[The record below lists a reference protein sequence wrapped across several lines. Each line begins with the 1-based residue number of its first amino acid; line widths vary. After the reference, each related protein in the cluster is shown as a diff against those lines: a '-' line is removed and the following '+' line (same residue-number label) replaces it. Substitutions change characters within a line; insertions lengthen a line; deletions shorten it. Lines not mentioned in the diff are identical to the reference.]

1 MAAIDADHDAGSG
14 LHPAAALVEAAT
26 ELLCAQPPSAVSGRR
41 IAEAAG
47 VNYAQIHR
55 HFGTKR
61 ELCRQV
67 LDRLSD
73 AFVADAF
80 PPGAAVPTPGT
91 VMRHDSFVR
100 VLTQIQL
107 DQATLALRPEH
118 PIIHRYSTGLKTL
131 RPELTSDALDT
142 LVALSCAMQLGVSIH
157 RTPLVRSAGLDDDAR
172 LVDRELVLAIE
183 QLHAG
188 RGPFAGDTFAF
199 RRLHARGPQT
209 PGRSRATGRA
219 QAERRLVAA
228 AVDLLASRTP
238 SSISGRQLATR
249 AGVNYGLIHHYFGS
263 ASEVLAQASR
273 LIRDQYYANESGPGL
288 IPDFFSTRAHPGYV
302 RALTHIALDSKLA
315 ATGDHFP
322 VVVALLDRHRS
333 RHGEPTAS
341 ERCRYLLVAAA
352 QLAWSLFEPLF
363 ATALGRNPIEL
374 EPQAATLLARMLSFE
389 EYPAP

>member
-1 MAAIDADHDAGSG
+1 MAALDADHDVGSG

-91 VMRHDSFVR
+91 VMRHDAFVR

-188 RGPFAGDTFAF
+188 RGPFAGDEFAF
-199 RRLHARGPQT
+199 RRLHTRGPQE

-219 QAERRLVAA
+219 QAEQRLVAA
-228 AVDLLASRTP
+228 AVGLLASRPP

-273 LIRDQYYANESGPGL
+273 LIRDRYYSNESGPGL

-302 RALTHIALDSKLA
+302 RALTHIALDAKLA

>member
-1 MAAIDADHDAGSG
+1 MAALDADQDLSSE
-14 LHPAAALVEAAT
+14 LHPATALIDAAT
-26 ELLCAQPPSAVSGRR
+26 ELLSAEPPSAVSGRR
-41 IAEAAG
+41 IASAAG

-55 HFGTKR
+55 HFGSKR

-107 DQATLALRPEH
+107 DQATLDLRPEH
-118 PIIHRYSTGLKTL
+118 PIIDRYRDGLNAL
-131 RPELTSDALDT
+131 RPELNSDALDT

-157 RTPLVRSAGLDDDAR
+157 RTPLVRSAGLDDNAD
-172 LVDRELVLAIE
+172 LVDRELVLMIE
-183 QLHAG
+183 HLHAG
-188 RGPFAGDTFAF
+188 RGPFTGGRFTS
-199 RRLHARGPQT
+199 RRLHARGPQASA
-209 PGRSRATGRA
+209 RSRATGRP
-219 QAERRLVAA
+219 QAEQRLVAA

-238 SSISGRQLATR
+238 SSISGRRLATR

-273 LIRDQYYANESGPGL
+273 QLRDHYYEAESGPGL
-288 IPDFFSTRAHPGYV
+288 IPDFFSARAHPGYV
-302 RALTHIALDSKLA
+302 RALTHIALDTKLA

-322 VVVALLDRHRS
+322 VVGALLDRHRS
-333 RHGEPTAS
+333 RHGEPAAP
-341 ERCRYLLVAAA
+341 ERCRFLLVAAA

-363 ATALGRNPIEL
+363 ATALGRNLIEL

-389 EYPAP
+389 EYPAR

>member
-1 MAAIDADHDAGSG
+1 MDTGF
-14 LHPAAALVEAAT
+14 HPADALIEAAT
-26 ELLCAQPPSAVSGRR
+26 ELLSVEPPSAVSGRR

-55 HFGTKR
+55 HFGSKR

-80 PPGAAVPTPGT
+80 PPGALVPTPGI
-91 VMRHDSFVR
+91 VIRHDSFVR

-107 DQATLALRPEH
+107 DQATLTLRPEH
-118 PIIHRYSTGLKTL
+118 PIIHRYSTGMKTL

-142 LVALSCAMQLGVSIH
+142 LVALSCAMQLGISIH
-157 RTPLVRSAGLDDDAR
+157 RVPLVRSAGLDDDAH

-183 QLHAG
+183 YLHAG
-188 RGPFAGDTFAF
+188 RGPFAGGCFAS
-199 RRLHARGPQT
+199 RRLHVRGPQPPT
-209 PGRSRATGRA
+209 RSRVTGRA
-219 QAERRLVAA
+219 QAERLLVAA

-238 SSISGRQLATR
+238 SSISGRQLAAR

-273 LIRDQYYANESGPGL
+273 LIRDRYYANESGPGL
-288 IPDFFSTRAHPGYV
+288 IPDFFSMRAHPGYV
-302 RALTHIALDSKLA
+302 RALTHIALDAKLA

-322 VVVALLDRHRS
+322 VVVALLGRHRR

-352 QLAWSLFEPLF
+352 QFAWSLFEPLF
-363 ATALGRNPIEL
+363 ATALGRNPREL
-374 EPQAATLLARMLSFE
+374 EPQAATLLARMLSFD